1 MKIGTLISAGVLMLS
16 SMILNSGCSE
26 AGNGR
31 KQTTENPGAIF
42 GEVKS
47 AAGAKMLTPIALRG
61 DKKATGHLFFELSE
75 PAEQEVA
82 VTFKLD
88 SRILDAYNQLNGIRQ
103 TNCCWKTMATW
114 LLKPVKV
121 SLPHLHWIYC
131 RVERKGLPMLWLYR
145 R

>member
-1 MKIGTLISAGVLMLS
+1 M
-16 SMILNSGCSE
+16 
-26 AGNGR
+26 
-31 KQTTENPGAIF
+31 
-42 GEVKS
+42 
-47 AAGAKMLTPIALRG
+47 
-61 DKKATGHLFFELSE
+61 FFELSE

-88 SRILDAYNQLNGIRQ
+88 SRILDAYNQLNG
-103 TNCCWKTMATW
+103 TGYTMYPADK
-114 LLKPVKV
+114 LLLENNGNVVVEAGKV

>member
-1 MKIGTLISAGVLMLS
+1 
-16 SMILNSGCSE
+16 MILNSGCSE

-88 SRILDAYNQLNGIRQ
+88 SRILDAYNQLNG
-103 TNCCWKTMATW
+103 TGYTMYPA
-114 LLKPVKV
+114 L
-121 SLPHLHWIYC
+121 
-131 RVERKGLPMLWLYR
+131 
-145 R
+145 

>member
-1 MKIGTLISAGVLMLS
+1 MIVYEIYENRNAYIGRCFNAV

-61 DKKATGHLFFELSE
+61 DKKLRNRRLPLLS
-75 PAEQEVA
+75 
-82 VTFKLD
+82 
-88 SRILDAYNQLNGIRQ
+88 N
-103 TNCCWKTMATW
+103 
-114 LLKPVKV
+114 
-121 SLPHLHWIYC
+121 WIPGYW
-131 RVERKGLPMLWLYR
+131 MLITS
-145 R
+145 

>member
-47 AAGAKMLTPIALRG
+47 AAGAKMLTSGMAASGFTDVCSSDLAIILRLVFHIG
-61 DKKATGHLFFELSE
+61 KRQCTVFLS
-75 PAEQEVA
+75 
-82 VTFKLD
+82 
-88 SRILDAYNQLNGIRQ
+88 
-103 TNCCWKTMATW
+103 
-114 LLKPVKV
+114 
-121 SLPHLHWIYC
+121 
-131 RVERKGLPMLWLYR
+131 
-145 R
+145 

>member
-1 MKIGTLISAGVLMLS
+1 MIVYEIYENRNAYIGRCFNAV

-61 DKKATGHLFFELSE
+61 DKKLR
-75 PAEQEVA
+75 
-82 VTFKLD
+82 D
-88 SRILDAYNQLNGIRQ
+88 S
-103 TNCCWKTMATW
+103 CF
-114 LLKPVKV
+114 
-121 SLPHLHWIYC
+121 
-131 RVERKGLPMLWLYR
+131 LY
-145 R
+145 

>member
-1 MKIGTLISAGVLMLS
+1 MIADISLRLVFVFNRMIVYEIYENRNAYIGRCFNAV

-61 DKKATGHLFFELSE
+61 DKKLRDICF
-75 PAEQEVA
+75 
-82 VTFKLD
+82 
-88 SRILDAYNQLNGIRQ
+88 LN
-103 TNCCWKTMATW
+103 
-114 LLKPVKV
+114 
-121 SLPHLHWIYC
+121 
-131 RVERKGLPMLWLYR
+131 
-145 R
+145 